1 MIKKTIWIFFFA
13 TLIACQTETSDK
25 EDFDPPYFQL
35 ERFIEEQAI
44 KLEGRS
50 LQKEIQIKETVEKFE
65 ITPNQEEWLREL
77 DFFIQ
82 ADINRPAMAQAY
94 TIDEGN
100 SETAYNLK
108 KGEKSKLKS
117 LRIFYND
124 KQEVKRI
131 EFVIGSENTFYE
143 TETTGWLRM
152 DEATGI
158 IDSFEIDGK
167 QEVVFLDPIL
177 MHVKA
182 KVIN

>member
-1 MIKKTIWIFFFA
+1 MMKKTIWIFFL
-13 TLIACQTETSDK
+13 TTIIACRTQTSDK

-35 ERFIEEQAI
+35 EQFIEEQAS

-50 LQKEIQIKETVEKFE
+50 LQKEIQIKEIVEKFE
-65 ITPNQEEWLREL
+65 IIPSQEEWLKEL

-82 ADINRPAMAQAY
+82 ADINRPALAKAY
-94 TIDEGN
+94 SIIKNE
-100 SETAYNLK
+100 SETTYDLK

-117 LRIFYND
+117 LKIFYNERE
-124 KQEVKRI
+124 EVERI

-143 TETTGWLRM
+143 TETTGWLLM
-152 DEATGI
+152 DDESGI
-158 IDSFEIDGK
+158 IDSFEIDGN

-182 KVIN
+182 RVVE

>member
-1 MIKKTIWIFFFA
+1 MIKKTIWIFFL
-13 TLIACQTETSDK
+13 TTIIACQTETSDK

-35 ERFIEEQAI
+35 EQFIEGQAS

-50 LQKEIQIKETVEKFE
+50 LQKEIQIKETVEKLE
-65 ITPNQEEWLREL
+65 IKPNQEEWLREL

-82 ADINRPAMAQAY
+82 ADINRPALAQAY
-94 TIDEGN
+94 SITKDD
-100 SETAYNLK
+100 SETTYDLK

-117 LRIFYND
+117 MKIFYNENR
-124 KQEVKRI
+124 EVKRI

-143 TETTGWLRM
+143 TETTGWLLIDDASGM
-152 DEATGI
+152 

-177 MHVKA
+177 MQVKA
-182 KVIN
+182 KVKD

>member
-1 MIKKTIWIFFFA
+1 MMKKTIWIFFL
-13 TLIACQTETSDK
+13 TTIIACQTQTSDK

-35 ERFIEEQAI
+35 EQFIEEQAS
-44 KLEGRS
+44 KLEGKS

-65 ITPNQEEWLREL
+65 VTPNQEEWLREL

-82 ADINRPAMAQAY
+82 ADINRPALAKAY
-94 TIDEGN
+94 SITKDD
-100 SETAYNLK
+100 SETIYDLK

-117 LRIFYND
+117 LKILYND

-143 TETTGWLRM
+143 TETTGWLLM
-152 DEATGI
+152 NVDAGI

-167 QEVVFLDPIL
+167 QKVVFLDPIL

-182 KVIN
+182 SVKD